1 MAILPLPQT
10 LLDPYLHF
18 LIIVIIVFTF
28 FLHHYFFL
36 LSLQGPKGYQGP
48 AGLPGEQVSAAVGH
62 AVCVDMLIQNCQL
75 HICFALVCLSTGGGV
90 EAGGRLCCECCAG
103 FISSAAGS
111 TVSNNQA
118 CWFWQPSQTLW
129 TCWIGL
135 NSCVPTQKHKLE
147 ISRMS
152 PRLSLFQNGET
163 LQAFLVMVLCVHVLH
178 HVSS

>member
-1 MAILPLPQT
+1 MAREQPEFRSNTFNLAILPLPQT
-10 LLDPYLHF
+10 LLDPCLHF
-18 LIIVIIVFTF
+18 LKIVIIIFTF

-48 AGLPGEQVSAAVGH
+48 AGLPGEQVSAAGGH

-118 CWFWQPSQTLW
+118 CWFGSLHRH
-129 TCWIGL
+129 CGRVGL
-135 NSCVPTQKHKLE
+135 V
-147 ISRMS
+147 
-152 PRLSLFQNGET
+152 
-163 LQAFLVMVLCVHVLH
+163 
-178 HVSS
+178 